1 MSYKIAGIDVHKKVL
16 MVVVVDA
23 STPEEK
29 PERRRFATMPSDLRR
44 LSTWLREQGVEEAVM
59 ESTAQYWRSVWL
71 ELEPYMRLHLA
82 QAFSNRAPRGR
93 KHDFKDAERLV
104 RRLIANELILSF
116 VPDGEQ
122 RTWRNMTRMK
132 TQLTRDR
139 VRLQNQMECLLEEMR
154 IKLSIV
160 VSDLLGA
167 SGLRILRALAEG
179 ETDPKKLA
187 SLGDDR
193 LKCTEEQLVDALT
206 GRPQP
211 MHREMLALQ
220 LERLQLI
227 DTQIA
232 KLNGMI
238 AQAMKPHQEAVIR
251 LAEVPG
257 FGVDSAQQVIAE
269 VGVQASTFPSAAEL
283 TSWVGTCPGKEE
295 SAEENHSSRSAKG
308 NKYLRRVLN
317 QAAHAAVKKKG
328 SYFQAVFR
336 RLLPRLGYK
345 SAIWAI
351 AHRLCRVVWKILHE
365 GVRFIEQGSEPDPKA
380 EKQRAR
386 ILARALRK
394 LGYHVAITPINPA
407 VAETECKCSG
417 SDFRGSVK
425 KSVISTNCA
434 DRAELQRTECNPM
447 TSLFLP

>member
-1 MSYKIAGIDVHKKVL
+1 MSYKVAGIDVHKKVL

-23 STPEEK
+23 SKPEGK
-29 PERRRFATMPSDLRR
+29 PERRRFATMPSDLQR
-44 LSTWLREQGVEEAVM
+44 LSSWLREQGVEEAVM
-59 ESTAQYWRSVWL
+59 ESTAQYWRTVWL
-71 ELEPYMRLHLA
+71 ELEPYMRLQLA

-122 RTWRNMTRMK
+122 RSWRNLTRMK
-132 TQLTRDR
+132 TQLNRDR

-167 SGLRILRALAEG
+167 SGLRILRALAGG

-187 SLGDDR
+187 VLRDER
-193 LKCTEEQLVDALT
+193 LQCSEEQLVDALT
-206 GRPQP
+206 GRPEP
-211 MHREMLALQ
+211 MHREMLGLQ

-227 DTQIA
+227 DRQIE
-232 KLNGMI
+232 KLKGLI

-257 FGVDSAQQVIAE
+257 LGVDSAQQVIAE

-283 TSWVGTCPGKEE
+283 ASWVGTCPGKQE

-328 SYFQAVFR
+328 SHFQAVFR

-351 AHRLCRVVWKILHE
+351 AHRLCRVIWKILHE
-365 GVRFIEQGSEPDPKA
+365 GVRYIEQGSESDPKVR
-380 EKQRAR
+380 ERRAR

-394 LGYHVAITPINPA
+394 LGYDVALTATNPA
-407 VAETECKCSG
+407 MAAKEM
-417 SDFRGSVK
+417 
-425 KSVISTNCA
+425 
-434 DRAELQRTECNPM
+434 QP
-447 TSLFLP
+447 

>member
-1 MSYKIAGIDVHKKVL
+1 MPCKIAGIDVHKKVL
-16 MVVVVDA
+16 MVVVIDA
-23 STPEEK
+23 TTPEEK
-29 PERRRFATMPSDLRR
+29 AERRRFATMPSELRR
-44 LSTWLREQGVEEAVM
+44 LSIWLREQGVEEAVM

-104 RRLIANELILSF
+104 RRLIAKELILSF

-122 RTWRNMTRMK
+122 RIWRSLTRMK
-132 TQLTRDR
+132 LQLTRDR

-167 SGLRILRALAEG
+167 SGLRMLRALATG

-187 SLGDDR
+187 QLGDAR
-193 LKCTEEQLVDALT
+193 LRCTEEQLVDALT
-206 GRPQP
+206 GRVQP
-211 MHREMLALQ
+211 MHRAMLGLQ

-227 DTQIA
+227 DRQMA
-232 KLNGMI
+232 ELNRLI
-238 AQAMKPHQEAVIR
+238 AQAMKPHQEAVMR

-257 FGVDSAQQVIAE
+257 LGVDSAQQIIAE
-269 VGVQASTFPSAAEL
+269 VGVQASTFPAAAEL
-283 TSWVGTCPGKEE
+283 TSWVGTCPGKDEC
-295 SAEENHSSRSAKG
+295 AEENHSSRSAKG

-317 QAAHAAVKKKG
+317 QAAQAAVKKKG
-328 SYFQAVFR
+328 SHFQVVFR
-336 RLLPRLGYK
+336 RLLARLGYQ

-365 GVRFIEQGSEPDPKA
+365 GVRFIEQGCEPDPKA
-380 EKQRAR
+380 KNKRAR
-386 ILARALRK
+386 MLAHALRK
-394 LGYHVAITPINPA
+394 LGYEVTITPINLA
-407 VAETECKCSG
+407 IAENG
-417 SDFRGSVK
+417 MQ
-425 KSVISTNCA
+425 I
-434 DRAELQRTECNPM
+434 
-447 TSLFLP
+447 

>member
-23 STPEEK
+23 STPEER
-29 PERRRFATMPSDLRR
+29 PERRRFATMPSELRR

-71 ELEPYMRLHLA
+71 ELEPYMRLQLA

-93 KHDFKDAERLV
+93 KHDFKDAEGLV

-122 RTWRNMTRMK
+122 RTWRNLTRMK

-139 VRLQNQMECLLEEMR
+139 VRLQSQMECLLEEMR

-160 VSDLLGA
+160 VSDLLGV

-179 ETDPKKLA
+179 ETDPRRLA
-187 SLGDDR
+187 LLGDDR
-193 LKCTEEQLVDALT
+193 LRCSEEQLVDALT

-227 DTQIA
+227 DRQIE
-232 KLNGMI
+232 KLNGLI
-238 AQAMKPHQEAVIR
+238 AQAMKPHQETVIR

-257 FGVDSAQQVIAE
+257 LGVDSAQQVMAE
-269 VGVQASTFPSAAEL
+269 VGVQASTFPSAAQL
-283 TSWVGTCPGKEE
+283 TSWVGTCPGKDE
-295 SAEENHSSRSAKG
+295 SAEVNHSSRSAKG
-308 NKYLRRVLN
+308 NKYLRRILN

-328 SYFQAVFR
+328 SHFQAVFR

-345 SAIWAI
+345 CAIWAI
-351 AHRLCRVVWKILHE
+351 AHRLCRVIWKILHE
-365 GVRFIEQGSEPDPKA
+365 GVRFIEQGRESDPKVR
-380 EKQRAR
+380 EHRAR
-386 ILARALRK
+386 NLARALRK
-394 LGYHVAITPINPA
+394 LGYDVALTPIHPA
-407 VAETECKCSG
+407 VAAKAVQT
-417 SDFRGSVK
+417 
-425 KSVISTNCA
+425 
-434 DRAELQRTECNPM
+434 
-447 TSLFLP
+447 

>member
-1 MSYKIAGIDVHKKVL
+1 MTYKIAGIDVHKKVL
-16 MVVVVDA
+16 MVVVIDA
-23 STPEEK
+23 STPESK

-44 LSTWLREQGVEEAVM
+44 LLTWLREQGVEEAVM
-59 ESTAQYWRSVWL
+59 ESTALYWRPVWL
-71 ELEPYMRLHLA
+71 ELEPHMRLQLA

-122 RTWRNMTRMK
+122 RTWRNLTRMK
-132 TQLTRDR
+132 VQLTRDR
-139 VRLQNQMECLLEEMR
+139 VRLQSQMECLLEEMR

-167 SGLRILRALAEG
+167 SGLRILHALAQG
-179 ETDPKKLA
+179 ETDPKQLA
-187 SLGDDR
+187 LLGDDR

-211 MHREMLALQ
+211 MHGQMLGLQ

-227 DTQIA
+227 DGQIA
-232 KLNGMI
+232 KLNGLI
-238 AQAMKPHQEAVIR
+238 AQAMKPYQDAVIR

-257 FGVDSAQQVIAE
+257 LGVDSAQQVIAE
-269 VGVQASTFPSAAEL
+269 VGVKASTFPSAAEF
-283 TSWVGTCPGKEE
+283 TSWVGTCPGKDE

-317 QAAHAAVKKKG
+317 HAAHAAVKKNG
-328 SYFQAVFR
+328 SHFQTVFR
-336 RLLPRLGYK
+336 RLLPRLGYQ

-365 GVRFIEQGSEPDPKA
+365 GVRFIEHGIEPDPKA
-380 EKQRAR
+380 KMRHAR
-386 ILARALRK
+386 RLAQALRK
-394 LGYHVAITPINPA
+394 LGYQVTITPTNLA
-407 VAETECKCSG
+407 SG
-417 SDFRGSVK
+417 M
-425 KSVISTNCA
+425 
-434 DRAELQRTECNPM
+434 QM
-447 TSLFLP
+447 

>member
-1 MSYKIAGIDVHKKVL
+1 MSYKIAGIDVHKRVL
-16 MVVVVDA
+16 TVVVIEA

-29 PERRRFATMPSDLRR
+29 PERRRFTTLPSDLHR
-44 LSTWLREQGVEEAVM
+44 LSIWLREQGVEEAVM

-71 ELEPYMRLHLA
+71 ELEPHMRLQLA

-104 RRLIANELILSF
+104 RRLIADELILSF

-132 TQLTRDR
+132 TQLRRDR
-139 VRLQNQMECLLEEMR
+139 VRLQSQMECLLEEMR
-154 IKLSIV
+154 IKLSMV

-167 SGLRILRALAEG
+167 SGLRILRALAQG

-187 SLGDDR
+187 LLGDDQ
-193 LKCTEEQLVDALT
+193 LKCSEEQLVDALT

-211 MHREMLALQ
+211 MHREMLRLQ

-227 DTQIA
+227 YRQIEE
-232 KLNGMI
+232 LNGLI

-257 FGVDSAQQVIAE
+257 LGVDSAQQVIAE

-283 TSWVGTCPGKEE
+283 TSWVGTCPGKDE

-317 QAAHAAVKKKG
+317 QSAHAAVKKKG
-328 SYFQAVFR
+328 SHFQAVFR

-351 AHRLCRVVWKILHE
+351 AHRLCRLIWKILHD
-365 GVRFIEQGSEPDPKA
+365 GVRYIEQGSESDPKLR
-380 EKQRAR
+380 EKRAR
-386 ILARALRK
+386 TLARALRK
-394 LGYHVAITPINPA
+394 LGYDVAITPINP
-407 VAETECKCSG
+407 
-417 SDFRGSVK
+417 
-425 KSVISTNCA
+425 STA
-434 DRAELQRTECNPM
+434 QKAMQT
-447 TSLFLP
+447 

>member
-1 MSYKIAGIDVHKKVL
+1 MSHKIAGIHVHKKVL
-16 MVVVVDA
+16 MVAVGDA
-23 STPEEK
+23 STPEGK
-29 PERRRFATMPSDLRR
+29 LERRRFATMPSDLRR

-59 ESTAQYWRSVWL
+59 ESTTQYWRSVWL
-71 ELEPYMRLHLA
+71 ELEPYMRLQLA

-116 VPDGEQ
+116 VPDREQ
-122 RTWRNMTRMK
+122 RTWLSVTRMK
-132 TQLTRDR
+132 TQLTRDW
-139 VRLQNQMECLLEEMR
+139 VRLQSQMECLLEEMR

-160 VSDLLGA
+160 VSDLPGA
-167 SGLRILRALAEG
+167 SGLRILGALAEG
-179 ETDPKKLA
+179 ETDPRKLA
-187 SLGDDR
+187 LLGDER
-193 LKCTEEQLVDALT
+193 LKCSEERLVDALT
-206 GRPQP
+206 GRAEP

-232 KLNGMI
+232 KLNGLI

-257 FGVDSAQQVIAE
+257 LGVDSAQQVIAE
-269 VGVQASTFPSAAEL
+269 GGVQASTFPSAANL

-295 SAEENHSSRSAKG
+295 SAEQNHSSRSAKG

-317 QAAHAAVKKKG
+317 QAAHAAARKKG

-351 AHRLCRVVWKILHE
+351 SHRICRVVWKILHE
-365 GVRFIEQGSEPDPKA
+365 GVRFIEQGSEPDPEVRKH
-380 EKQRAR
+380 RTR
-386 ILARALRK
+386 SLARALRK
-394 LGYHVAITPINPA
+394 LGYNVAIIPINPA
-407 VAETECKCSG
+407 TAEKATP
-417 SDFRGSVK
+417 
-425 KSVISTNCA
+425 T
-434 DRAELQRTECNPM
+434 
-447 TSLFLP
+447 